1 MKSLPLGKYYPFRL
15 YFLNENKT
23 CIIKIAKEVAKIHAQ
38 SNSEAGILCLAH
50 SAFTQVVMLPG
61 QLREE
66 SEWVWHRNGQKRSV
80 GVTEN
85 GAVG

>member
-23 CIIKIAKEVAKIHAQ
+23 CITKIAKEVAKIHTQ
-38 SNSEAGILCLAH
+38 SNSETGILHLAH
-50 SAFTQVVMLPG
+50 FTQVVMLLG

-66 SEWVWHRNGQKRSV
+66 SEGVWRRNAQEGSV
-80 GVTEN
+80 GVTKN
-85 GAVG
+85 GALG